1 MYKRQEVADPFIE
14 IKLGYDR
21 SWASIVYSAERAGF
35 TTIDKDRTEGV
46 LFVNYTEPNQ
56 AEPGFFAG
64 LFGGGRSNDEIIEVN
79 YRILVESVKENVE
92 VRLVDSKGDSLPK
105 AESLKLLAIVRSN
118 LS

>member
-1 MYKRQEVADPFIE
+1 MEDFSHNQ
-14 IKLGYDR
+14 
-21 SWASIVYSAERAGF
+21 
-35 TTIDKDRTEGV
+35 V
-46 LFVNYTEPNQ
+46 LFFVLVMALTAIPV
-56 AEPGFFAG
+56 GFFAG

-92 VRLVDSKGDSLPK
+92 VRLVDSKGNSLPK

>member
-1 MYKRQEVADPFIE
+1 
-14 IKLGYDR
+14 
-21 SWASIVYSAERAGF
+21 
-35 TTIDKDRTEGV
+35 
-46 LFVNYTEPNQ
+46 
-56 AEPGFFAG
+56 
-64 LFGGGRSNDEIIEVN
+64 VN